1 MRYSTG
7 IFFIAASTLLLEIS
21 LSRIFS
27 VLFFHHFAF
36 LIISTALFG
45 FGFSGVYLFFRKP
58 APEKLDRNLGIAAIL
73 FGLSTLIIYRI
84 LLIMPAQSEEM
95 MQRPESIIRLLLN
108 YALLAIPFYFSG
120 YVISAIL
127 TSFPKYSG
135 KLYAYDLIGAALGCL
150 SVLWLIPELGASG
163 AVVLAS
169 LIAGISA
176 MIFARRKKI
185 ILLCAVGF
193 VIGCLL
199 LIPQAEKFFTFP
211 IKGIVESK
219 YPGRQVRTEKP
230 EFSAWSPISRID
242 VYPTSS
248 ANKIMLLDGGSNVS
262 SMTPFNGDLS
272 ALKPRY
278 NWRVVPFVISR
289 RSTACIIGP
298 GGGEDVLNALSFQ
311 TLSID
316 AVEMDPLIVKLV
328 QGRYRNFIGEVFNQP
343 GVSTVNDEGRS
354 FLRRSKKQYDLIQQV
369 HNISPI
375 AIASGALNLS
385 ESYLLT
391 KEAFQEYWDHLK
403 PEGMLAINRWGVVR
417 AASIASQV
425 LQANGVHDPENYA
438 IVTSRQKSGTDIS
451 FYLKKGKIADNDL
464 KKLSEFSNALG
475 IRIDY
480 APHPSYQTDRNVY
493 YRLLSIQSRDAFI
506 KEADIDLSAPTD
518 DRPFFDHIQK
528 LGSFQQSSSVVPNEI
543 NRVLRF
549 LNRGDMA
556 LFTLLGE
563 AAVLSS
569 LFILIPVVR
578 FAKHNSAISRW
589 AVLAYF
595 SSLGLGF
602 ILIEISLIQKHIL
615 FLGQPVYSIISVL
628 FSVLL
633 SSGVGS
639 YLFERYFRE
648 GSERFW
654 LAFVPIILGT
664 LLLLELLIMP
674 FVFHIFLGSSKVI
687 RFCISALLIAP
698 LGIFLGM
705 PFPLGIRILGMRAPE
720 IIPWGWAL
728 NAYATVIGSILAVMF
743 AILLGFRMNFAIA
756 FLTYT
761 IGFLFLVNSIKQNDK
776 NLSKLH

>member
-1 MRYSTG
+1 MRYSAG
-7 IFFIAASTLLLEIS
+7 IFLIAASTLLLEIS

-58 APEKLDRNLGIAAIL
+58 SAEKLDRYLGVAAIL
-73 FGLSTLIIYRI
+73 FGLTTLIIYRI
-84 LLIMPAQSEEM
+84 LLVMPSQSEEL
-95 MQRPESIIRLLLN
+95 MQRPELIVRLLLN

-120 YVISAIL
+120 YVVSAIL
-127 TSFPKYSG
+127 STFSEISG

-150 SVLWLIPELGASG
+150 SVLWLIPAVGGSG

-169 LIAGISA
+169 LIAAVSA
-176 MIFARRKKI
+176 MIFAGRNKI
-185 ILLCAVGF
+185 VLLCAASF
-193 VIGCLL
+193 AIGCLL
-199 LIPQAEKFFTFP
+199 LIPQAEKLFPFP
-211 IKGIVESK
+211 IRGIVESK

-230 EFSAWSPISRID
+230 EYSSWSPISRID
-242 VYPTSS
+242 VYPTNS

-262 SMTPFNGDLS
+262 LMTPFNGDLTS
-272 ALKPRY
+272 LQPRY
-278 NWRVVPFVISR
+278 NWRVVPFVISH

-298 GGGEDVLNALSFQ
+298 GGGEDVLNALSFR
-311 TLSID
+311 TESID

-328 QGRYRNFIGEVFNQP
+328 QGRYRNFIGDVFNQP
-343 GVSTVNDEGRS
+343 GVNTVNDEGRS
-354 FLRRSKKQYDLIQQV
+354 FLRRSQKQYDLIQQV

-403 PEGMLAINRWGVVR
+403 PDGMLAINRWGVVR
-417 AASIASQV
+417 AASIASQI
-425 LQANGVHDPENYA
+425 LEANRVHDPENYA
-438 IVTSRQKSGTDIS
+438 LVTSRQKSGTDIS
-451 FYLKKGKIADNDL
+451 FYLKKGKINAKDL
-464 KKLSEFSNALG
+464 THLSESLNALG

-480 APHPSYQTDRNVY
+480 APHPDYQTNRNVY
-493 YRLLSIQSRDAFI
+493 YRLLSIASRDAFI
-506 KEADIDLSAPTD
+506 KQADIDLSAPTD

-528 LGSFQQSSSVVPNEI
+528 LGSFQQSSSVVPNEL

-569 LFILIPVVR
+569 LFILLPVFR
-578 FAKHNSAISRW
+578 FGKHSSAISRW
-589 AVLAYF
+589 SVLAYF
-595 SSLGLGF
+595 SALGFGF

-615 FLGQPVYSIISVL
+615 FLGQPVYSISSVL

-633 SSGVGS
+633 SAGIGS
-639 YLFERYFRE
+639 YLFQRYFRD
-648 GSERFW
+648 GNERLW
-654 LAFVPIILGT
+654 LALIPILLGT

-674 FVFHIFLGSSKVI
+674 FVFHLFLGSSKVI

-705 PFPLGIRILGMRAPE
+705 PFPLGIRILGKRTPE

-728 NAYATVIGSILAVMF
+728 NAYATVIGSILSVMF

-756 FLTYT
+756 FLVYT
-761 IGFLFLVNSIKQNDK
+761 IGFIFFRFSLKPAIKV
-776 NLSKLH
+776 

>member
-1 MRYSTG
+1 MRYAAG
-7 IFFIAASTLLLEIS
+7 IFCIAASTLLLEIS

-58 APEKLDRNLGIAAIL
+58 SAEKLDQYLGIAAIL
-73 FGLSTLIIYRI
+73 FGLTTLIIYRI
-84 LLIMPAQSEEM
+84 LLVMPAQSDEL
-95 MQRPESIIRLLLN
+95 MQRPELIVRLLFN
-108 YALLAIPFYFSG
+108 YLLLAIPFYFSG
-120 YVISAIL
+120 YVVSAIL
-127 TSFPKYSG
+127 TSFSEQSG

-150 SVLWLIPELGASG
+150 SVLWLIPAVGGSG

-176 MIFARRKKI
+176 MIFARRHKFVF
-185 ILLCAVGF
+185 LCAAGF
-193 VIGCLL
+193 VIVCLL
-199 LIPQAEKFFTFP
+199 LIYQSEKVFPFP

-230 EFSAWSPISRID
+230 EYSAWSPISRID
-242 VYPTSS
+242 VYPTTS

-262 SMTPFNGDLS
+262 LMTPFDGNIS

-278 NWRVVPFVISR
+278 NWRVVPFVISH

-311 TLSID
+311 TESID

-328 QGRYRNFIGEVFNQP
+328 QGRYRDFIGEVFNQP
-343 GVSTVNDEGRS
+343 GVNTVNDEGRS
-354 FLRRSKKQYDLIQQV
+354 FLRRSQKQYDLIQQV

-391 KEAFQEYWDHLK
+391 KEAFQEYWDHLE

-425 LQANGVHDPENYA
+425 LEKNGVHDPENYA
-438 IVTSRQKSGTDIS
+438 LVTSRQKSGTDIS
-451 FYLKKGKIADNDL
+451 FYLKKGRINQNDL
-464 KKLSEFSNALG
+464 KQLMEFSNALG

-480 APHPSYQTDRNVY
+480 APHPDYQTNKNVY
-493 YRLLSIQSRDAFI
+493 YRLLAIESRDAFI
-506 KEADIDLSAPTD
+506 KQADIDLSAPTD

-528 LGSFQQSSSVVPNEI
+528 LGSFPQSSSVVPNEL

-569 LFILIPVVR
+569 LFILLPVIR
-578 FAKHNSAISRW
+578 FGKRGSAISRW
-589 AVLAYF
+589 SILAYF
-595 SSLGLGF
+595 SALGLGF

-615 FLGQPVYSIISVL
+615 FLGQPVYSISSVL

-633 SSGVGS
+633 SAGIGS
-639 YLFERYFRE
+639 YLFQRCFRD
-648 GSERFW
+648 GSERLW
-654 LAFVPIILGT
+654 LVLIPVLLGT
-664 LLLLELLIMP
+664 LLLVELLIMP
-674 FVFHIFLGSSKVI
+674 FIFHLFLGSSKVI
-687 RFCISALLIAP
+687 RFCISAILIAP
-698 LGIFLGM
+698 LGFFLGI

-756 FLTYT
+756 FLAYT
-761 IGFLFLVNSIKQNDK
+761 IGFIFLRSS
-776 NLSKLH
+776 LSSRAMENRY

>member
-1 MRYSTG
+1 MRYSAG

-21 LSRIFS
+21 LSRVFS

-58 APEKLDRNLGIAAIL
+58 SPEKLDRYLGVAAIL
-73 FGLSTLIIYRI
+73 FGLTALIIYRI
-84 LLIMPAQSEEM
+84 LLVMPAQSEEL
-95 MQRPESIIRLLLN
+95 MQRPELIVRLLLN

-120 YVISAIL
+120 YVVSAIL
-127 TSFPKYSG
+127 SSFSEISG

-150 SVLWLIPELGASG
+150 SVLWLIPAIGGSG

-169 LIAGISA
+169 LIAAISA
-176 MIFARRKKI
+176 MIFAGRNKI
-185 ILLCAVGF
+185 VFLCAAAF
-193 VIGCLL
+193 AIGCLL
-199 LIPQAEKFFTFP
+199 LIPQAEKLFPFP
-211 IKGIVESK
+211 IRGIVESK

-230 EFSAWSPISRID
+230 EYSAWSPISRID
-242 VYPTSS
+242 VYPTNS

-262 SMTPFNGDLS
+262 LMTPFNGDLTS
-272 ALKPRY
+272 LQPRY
-278 NWRVVPFVISR
+278 NWRVVPFVISH

-298 GGGEDVLNALSFQ
+298 GGGEDVLNALSFR
-311 TLSID
+311 TESID

-328 QGRYRNFIGEVFNQP
+328 QGRYRNFIGDVFNQP
-343 GVSTVNDEGRS
+343 GVNTVNDEGRS
-354 FLRRSKKQYDLIQQV
+354 FLRRSQKQYDLIQQV

-417 AASIASQV
+417 AASIASQI
-425 LQANGVHDPENYA
+425 LEANRVHDPENYA
-438 IVTSRQKSGTDIS
+438 LVTSRQKSGTDIS
-451 FYLKKGKIADNDL
+451 FYLKKGKINTNDL
-464 KKLSEFSNALG
+464 TNLSESLNALG

-480 APHPSYQTDRNVY
+480 APHPDYQTNRNVY
-493 YRLLSIQSRDAFI
+493 YRLLALESRDAFI
-506 KEADIDLSAPTD
+506 KQADIDLSAPTD

-528 LGSFQQSSSVVPNEI
+528 LGSFQQSSSVVPNEL

-549 LNRGDMA
+549 LNRGEMA

-569 LFILIPVVR
+569 LFILLPVIR
-578 FAKHNSAISRW
+578 FGKHSSAISRW
-589 AVLAYF
+589 SVLTYF
-595 SSLGLGF
+595 SALGLGF

-615 FLGQPVYSIISVL
+615 FLGQPVYSISSVL

-633 SSGVGS
+633 SAGIGS
-639 YLFERYFRE
+639 YLFQRYFRD
-648 GSERFW
+648 GSERLW
-654 LAFVPIILGT
+654 LALIPILLGT

-674 FVFHIFLGSSKVI
+674 FVFHLFLGSSKWI

-705 PFPLGIRILGMRAPE
+705 PFPLGIRILGKRAPV

-756 FLTYT
+756 FVVYT
-761 IGFLFLVNSIKQNDK
+761 IGFIFFR
-776 NLSKLH
+776 LSLKPALKA

>member
-1 MRYSTG
+1 MRYSVG
-7 IFFIAASTLLLEIS
+7 IFLIAASTLLLEIS

-45 FGFSGVYLFFRKP
+45 FGFSGVYLFFRNP
-58 APEKLDRNLGIAAIL
+58 SAERLDRHLGVAAVL
-73 FGLSTLIIYRI
+73 FGLTTLIIYRI
-84 LLIMPAQSEEM
+84 LLVMPAQSEEL
-95 MQRPESIIRLLLN
+95 MQRPELIIRLLLN

-120 YVISAIL
+120 YVVSAIL
-127 TSFPKYSG
+127 SSFSEISG

-150 SVLWLIPELGASG
+150 SVLWLIPAVGGSG
-163 AVVLAS
+163 AVVLAA
-169 LIAGISA
+169 LIAAVSA
-176 MIFARRKKI
+176 MIFAGRNKI
-185 ILLCAVGF
+185 VFLCAASF
-193 VIGCLL
+193 AIGCLL
-199 LIPQAEKFFTFP
+199 LIPQAEKLLPFP
-211 IKGIVESK
+211 IRGIVESK

-230 EFSAWSPISRID
+230 EYSAWSPISRID
-242 VYPTSS
+242 VYPTNS

-262 SMTPFNGDLS
+262 LMTPFNGDLS
-272 ALKPRY
+272 SLQPRY
-278 NWRVVPFVISR
+278 NWRVVPFVVSH

-298 GGGEDVLNALSFQ
+298 GGGEDVLNALSFG
-311 TLSID
+311 TESID

-343 GVSTVNDEGRS
+343 GVNMVNDEGRS
-354 FLRRSKKQYDLIQQV
+354 FLRRSQKQYDLIQQV

-425 LQANGVHDPENYA
+425 LEANGVRDPENYA
-438 IVTSRQKSGTDIS
+438 LVTSRQKSGTDIS
-451 FYLKKGKIADNDL
+451 FYLKKGRINDNDL
-464 KKLSEFSNALG
+464 TNLSESLNALG
-475 IRIDY
+475 IKIDY
-480 APHPSYQTDRNVY
+480 APHPDYQTNRNVY
-493 YRLLSIQSRDAFI
+493 YQLLAIESRDAFI
-506 KEADIDLSAPTD
+506 KQADIDLSAPND

-528 LGSFQQSSSVVPNEI
+528 LGSFQQSSSVVPNEL

-569 LFILIPVVR
+569 LFILLPV
-578 FAKHNSAISRW
+578 FGFGKHSSAISRW
-589 AVLAYF
+589 SVLAYF
-595 SSLGLGF
+595 SALGFGF

-615 FLGQPVYSIISVL
+615 FLGQPVYSISSVL

-633 SSGVGS
+633 SAGIGS
-639 YLFERYFRE
+639 YLFQRYFRD
-648 GSERFW
+648 GNERFW
-654 LAFVPIILGT
+654 LALIPILIGT

-674 FVFHIFLGSSKVI
+674 FVFHLFLGSNKII

-698 LGIFLGM
+698 IGIFLGM
-705 PFPLGIRILGMRAPE
+705 PFPLGIRILGKHAPE

-743 AILLGFRMNFAIA
+743 AILFGFRMNFAIA
-756 FLTYT
+756 FVVYT
-761 IGFLFLVNSIKQNDK
+761 VGFIFFS
-776 NLSKLH
+776 LSKARTKV

>member
-1 MRYSTG
+1 MRYPAG
-7 IFFIAASTLLLEIS
+7 IFCIAASTLLLEIS

-58 APEKLDRNLGIAAIL
+58 SAEKLDQYLGVAAIL

-84 LLIMPAQSEEM
+84 LLVMPAQSEELI
-95 MQRPESIIRLLLN
+95 QRPELIVRLLLN

-120 YVISAIL
+120 YVIGAIL
-127 TSFPKYSG
+127 SSFSEHSG

-150 SVLWLIPELGASG
+150 SVLWLIPAVGGSG

-169 LIAGISA
+169 LITGISA
-176 MIFARRKKI
+176 LIFARRNKFVFI
-185 ILLCAVGF
+185 SAVGL
-193 VIGCLL
+193 VIGCSF
-199 LIPQAEKFFTFP
+199 LIPRAEKVFPFP

-230 EFSAWSPISRID
+230 EYSAWSPISRID
-242 VYPTSS
+242 VYPTTS

-262 SMTPFNGDLS
+262 VMTPFNGNVATLQ
-272 ALKPRY
+272 PRY
-278 NWRVVPFVISR
+278 NWRVVPFVISH
-289 RSTACIIGP
+289 RSSACIIGP
-298 GGGEDVLNALSFQ
+298 GGGEDVLNALSFR
-311 TLSID
+311 TESID

-328 QGRYRNFIGEVFNQP
+328 QGRYRNFIGAVFDQP
-343 GVSTVNDEGRS
+343 GVNTVNDEGRS
-354 FLRRSKKQYDLIQQV
+354 FLRRSQKQYDLIQQV

-425 LQANGVHDPENYA
+425 LEANGVPDPENYA
-438 IVTSRQKSGTDIS
+438 LVTSRQRSGTDIS
-451 FYLKKGKIADNDL
+451 FYLKKGKINDDDFKRL
-464 KKLSEFSNALG
+464 VESSNALG

-480 APHPSYQTDRNVY
+480 APHPDYQTSSNVY
-493 YRLLSIQSRDAFI
+493 YQLLSIESRDAFI
-506 KEADIDLSAPTD
+506 KQADIDLSAPTD

-528 LGSFQQSSSVVPNEI
+528 LGSFPQSSSVVPNEL

-569 LFILIPVVR
+569 LFILLPVIR
-578 FAKHNSAISRW
+578 FGKRSSVISRW
-589 AVLAYF
+589 SVLAYF
-595 SSLGLGF
+595 SALGLGF

-615 FLGQPVYSIISVL
+615 FLGQPVYSISSVL

-633 SSGVGS
+633 SAGIGS
-639 YLFERYFRE
+639 YLFERYFRD
-648 GSERFW
+648 GNERLW
-654 LAFVPIILGT
+654 LTLIPILLGT

-674 FVFHIFLGSSKVI
+674 FVFHLFLGSSKVV
-687 RFCISALLIAP
+687 RFCISAILIAP
-698 LGIFLGM
+698 LGLFLGM

-756 FLTYT
+756 FLAYA
-761 IGFLFLVNSIKQNDK
+761 IGFVLFRKSIRTI
-776 NLSKLH
+776 